1 MPDSCGGRDGEEE
14 RRDRENIVSAISQ
27 FVDDNLTFVRVGSA
41 LSPTLQLLEWAS
53 VDADSQLRPQYA
65 CVSFWWKPVK
75 VVHLDVFISVRVPL
89 TEHQHRPG
97 CRWSCCDSEKSKTG
111 ERPAPFMLLSHQAN
125 SQISVTT

>member
-14 RRDRENIVSAISQ
+14 RRDQENIVSAISQ

-53 VDADSQLRPQYA
+53 VDADSQLCPQYA
-65 CVSFWWKPVK
+65 CVSSRWNSVK
-75 VVHLDVFISVRVPL
+75 VDVLISVRVPF

-97 CRWSCCDSEKSKTG
+97 CRWSCCDSEKSETG